1 MKKIT
6 LLKSLFVVLAL
17 SLFSFS
23 VNAEEAL
30 ISNVFSSTTMQTSIS
45 AYDKTWDNVSG
56 ITLTLTG
63 FNNNNKGW
71 NYVRCGSKNFASVA
85 TIKTGQMSQ
94 KVTKVVVTVD
104 KVTTASVNS
113 AYLEVATDAS
123 FTADV
128 QKINVTL
135 AVGDVTYTIP
145 TPAIDCYY
153 RLVYDCAQ
161 GSSNGLIQISKVDF
175 YYELTGAEVE
185 ATAITLDKTTLA
197 LEQYR
202 ETELNAT
209 LTPADAVTLVSW
221 SSDNESVVKVA
232 NNGSVTAV
240 GVGTATI
247 TAKAGELTATCAV
260 TVAEA
265 TVLTCVQ
272 AAEYAAS
279 VSANNVNYVGGQYV
293 VKGYVTEIA
302 TAYDE
307 NYKNISVWMADTK
320 DGGQVFQLYRGKST
334 NETICKVGDYVEVVG
349 YLTKYGTTP
358 ETAAGATYTV
368 IAEPKPAITA
378 TWSMTEGS
386 TVETFSEA
394 TITFTGVDAVKAKNS
409 YGCTW
414 FYGKNAEGEWQLVE
428 NMCTAGYMDAAA
440 SGTSFTLSVDPVC
453 YSKDM
458 KSPFSVKGEYRIVI
472 PAGGVY
478 FNGDKTNLNTEEYVL
493 NFVIDNDLVELQ
505 EIDAE
510 YIATPENNTTVAEI
524 REIVLTFYEYEAIT
538 VAELDL
544 AMGSN
549 IPAFMKK
556 DDLTGAMMPVGYI
569 FFEAMA
575 DQANALRLYVPAEF
589 MGMDAITMFGE
600 YQIVIPAGVVTF
612 GTAGTS
618 KEIVLNYTIGE
629 VEEELPMEVEFE
641 NIAAIYEMG
650 MWDMAYY
657 ESYSNYE
664 VVALLKSQPTVVD
677 KVVTSGM
684 MGGSMNNYYLNDGTG
699 VIVLQAEGD
708 IINPIM
714 DENYENII
722 GYDTIPGLTIE
733 VGKKL
738 PVDFMANI
746 DFKTVT
752 DEETL
757 LPTGEVYGA
766 PVMMFVPKVTG
777 VDEEG
782 WYIRESNEEFVARCE
797 ASDFVEETVE
807 VSIDSLL
814 ANRMDYAGK
823 LVVVDTTASYYAAT
837 ELSHMTG
844 SKSTTAY
851 MYWDAEEAFEVETWE
866 EEETTYVFVSPKMT
880 EDWNNYAGK
889 LFNVKAENL
898 PEAALD
904 ANVTI
909 DVVKAR
915 FDWNSIAQGQTM
927 IAKDYRVNILS
938 SVAVDNSELAID
950 IYSNNG
956 SVYVETEAGAMIEV
970 YTVNGLRVY
979 AGVSNTN
986 TTVINGL
993 SNIAIIRVNG
1003 EAYKVFVK

>member
-1 MKKIT
+1 MTISCATEGAKIYYTLTKDGEFVEYTTAINIKETTTIYAKAVLGTDESEIVSATYTYVNPVVTIAEFLKAEENDGVLYQLTGVVSKIT
-6 LLKSLFVVLAL
+6 NTQYGNFDIVDATGTVYVYGLKANATAGNQ
-17 SLFSFS
+17 SF
-23 VNAEEAL
+23 AEIEGL
-30 ISNVFSSTTMQTSIS
+30 EEG
-45 AYDKTWDNVSG
+45 D
-56 ITLTLTG
+56 TLTLRG
-63 FNNNNKGW
+63 YRAAYNGKAQVG
-71 NYVRCGSKNFASVA
+71 
-85 TIKTGQMSQ
+85 
-94 KVTKVVVTVD
+94 
-104 KVTTASVNS
+104 S
-113 AYLEVATDAS
+113 AY
-123 FTADV
+123 
-128 QKINVTL
+128 
-135 AVGDVTYTIP
+135 Y
-145 TPAIDCYY
+145 
-153 RLVYDCAQ
+153 
-161 GSSNGLIQISKVDF
+161 
-175 YYELTGAEVE
+175 
-185 ATAITLDKTTLA
+185 
-197 LEQYR
+197 
-202 ETELNAT
+202 
-209 LTPADAVTLVSW
+209 VSH
-221 SSDNESVVKVA
+221 K
-232 NNGSVTAV
+232 
-240 GVGTATI
+240 
-247 TAKAGELTATCAV
+247 
-260 TVAEA
+260 
-265 TVLTCVQ
+265 
-272 AAEYAAS
+272 
-279 VSANNVNYVGGQYV
+279 
-293 VKGYVTEIA
+293 
-302 TAYDE
+302 
-307 NYKNISVWMADTK
+307 
-320 DGGQVFQLYRGKST
+320 
-334 NETICKVGDYVEVVG
+334 DYVEPV
-349 YLTKYGTTP
+349 
-358 ETAAGATYTV
+358 
-368 IAEPKPAITA
+368 AITA

-394 TITFTGVDAVKAKNS
+394 TITFTGVDAVQAKNS

-428 NMCTAGYMDAAA
+428 NNCTTTGYMDAAA
-440 SGTSFTLSVDPVC
+440 TGTSFTLSLDPTC

-472 PAGGVY
+472 PVGGIY
-478 FNGDKTNLNTEEYVL
+478 FNGDRTNLNTEEYVL
-493 NFVIDNDLVELQ
+493 NFVIDNDFVELQ
-505 EIDAE
+505 EIDAA
-510 YIATPENNTTVAEI
+510 YTVTPENNTTVSEI
-524 REIVLTFYEYEAIT
+524 REIILTFPEYETIT
-538 VAELDL
+538 VAELDFVT
-544 AMGSN
+544 GSN
-549 IPAFMKK
+549 FPAFMKK

-569 FFEAMA
+569 FFEAMV
-575 DQANALRLYVPAEF
+575 DQANAIRLYVPEEF
-589 MGMDAITMFGE
+589 MGMDAIKIFGE

-657 ESYSNYE
+657 ESYSDYE

-708 IINPIM
+708 RYEPIM
-714 DENYENII
+714 SDDYESVL
-722 GYDTIPGLTIE
+722 GWDTIRGLNIE
-733 VGKKL
+733 IGKKL

-752 DEETL
+752 DEETW
-757 LPTGEVYGA
+757 LPNGEVYGA
-766 PVMMFVPKVTG
+766 PVMMYVPKVTG

-782 WYIRESNEEFVARCE
+782 WYITESNEDFVARCE
-797 ASDFVEETVE
+797 ASDLVETAVE
-807 VSIDSLL
+807 VSIDELL
-814 ANRMDYAGK
+814 ANRIDYAGK

-915 FDWNSIAQGQTM
+915 FDWNSIALGQSM
-927 IAKDYRVNILS
+927 IAKEYGIVTPDPVDVENNELVVN
-938 SVAVDNSELAID
+938 

-956 SVYVETEAGAMIEV
+956 SVYVETEAGSMIEV